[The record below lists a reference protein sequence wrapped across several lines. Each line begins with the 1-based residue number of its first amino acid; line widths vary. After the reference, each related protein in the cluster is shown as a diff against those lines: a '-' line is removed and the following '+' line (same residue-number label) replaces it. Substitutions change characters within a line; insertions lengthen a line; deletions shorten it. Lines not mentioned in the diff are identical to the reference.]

1 MGSTL
6 RMILGQEV
14 EKTGPGIYHI
24 ILDVDRAEL
33 TGKTSL
39 IFPKMISSTVIV
51 CKRTGLEQNLSATLE
66 DLMPSLSSAAEAA

>member
-1 MGSTL
+1 
-6 RMILGQEV
+6 MILGQEV
-14 EKTGPGIYHI
+14 EKTRAGIYHI
-24 ILDVDRAEL
+24 ILDVDSGEL

-51 CKRTGLEQNLSATLE
+51 YRRTALKQNLSGTLE